1 MSENKS
7 GKNSEAAA
15 KWARKCSRRY
25 WTLNTARRG
34 FRLVADFIA
43 ISRAERVLALN
54 LIFG

>member
-7 GKNSEAAA
+7 CKNSEAAA

-43 ISRAERVLALN
+43 ISRAERVVALN